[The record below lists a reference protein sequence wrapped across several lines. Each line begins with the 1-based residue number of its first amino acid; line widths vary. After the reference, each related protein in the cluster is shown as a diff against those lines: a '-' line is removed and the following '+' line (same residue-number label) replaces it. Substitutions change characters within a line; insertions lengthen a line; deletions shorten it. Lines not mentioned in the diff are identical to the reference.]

1 MLQVPWH
8 MAAYLQGSD
17 GCDHDVSVL
26 EPEFHT
32 LCTIDSIIVARVLQ
46 RVWHLQQFI
55 SRKALAHNPQSCP
68 QMGER
73 KGIRVRAILPECV
86 SKSMIWRV
94 RAPMQRLSRY
104 SADRLT

>member
-1 MLQVPWH
+1 

-32 LCTIDSIIVARVLQ
+32 LCTIHCIIVSRVLQ
-46 RVWHLQQFI
+46 CVWHLQQFI
-55 SRKALAHNPQSCP
+55 SRKALAHNPQPCP

-73 KGIRVRAILPECV
+73 KGIRVHAKAGGYKQEHDLA
-86 SKSMIWRV
+86 SV
-94 RAPMQRLSRY
+94 RALQQLSLY
-104 SADRLT
+104 SADQPT